1 MPLKLLF
8 TPAIPMPMSE
18 FFDIPL
24 YQRALLAT
32 LIIGFV
38 NGYTSAF
45 VLLHRSPLKLTALSH
60 SLLPGVALAAYFVG
74 LGVLSA
80 FFGAVVAA
88 IIIGILTVLLSRVTK
103 ISDDTVLAVLYTGA
117 FALGIMVLQ
126 RIGSNQDLENW
137 LLGNI
142 LGLSDLDL
150 WMSFG
155 VGIIAVTLLSLFRR
169 AIVLNLYD
177 PEVAASL
184 GIRTRLLDY
193 ASFTIL
199 ILVLVTTL
207 QAVGCI
213 LAIGLIV
220 APAAIVRPFISTPD
234 SLFPLSGLV
243 GAAGASL
250 GLLLSIQFSQ
260 PAGASIAATLALLFI
275 LSVILRS
282 ILQMTPRWSTKFTK
296 LLDSDYEN

>member
-1 MPLKLLF
+1 MSDFFEILLF
-8 TPAIPMPMSE
+8 
-18 FFDIPL
+18 
-24 YQRALLAT
+24 QRALIAT
-32 LIIGFV
+32 VIIGFV

-80 FFGAVVAA
+80 FFGALIAA
-88 IIIGILTVLLSRVTK
+88 VMIGILTVLLSRVTK

-117 FALGIMVLQ
+117 FALGIIVLQ
-126 RIGSNQDLENW
+126 ELGSNQDLENW

-142 LGLSDLDL
+142 LGLSNLDL

-155 VGIIAVTLLSLFRR
+155 VGLVAVILLSLFRR

-184 GIRTRLLDY
+184 GIPTRLLDY
-193 ASFTIL
+193 LSFAIL

-220 APAAIVRPFISTPD
+220 TPAAIVRPFVSTPEA
-234 SLFPLSGLV
+234 LFPLSGLV
-243 GAAGASL
+243 GAGGAALGFFLSFRFSL
-250 GLLLSIQFSQ
+250 
-260 PAGASIAATLALLFI
+260 PAGASIAATLASLFI

-282 ILQMTPRWSTKFTK
+282 LSRLPLPGTK
-296 LLDSDYEN
+296 SS

>member
-1 MPLKLLF
+1 
-8 TPAIPMPMSE
+8 MSE
-18 FFDIPL
+18 FFEIL
-24 YQRALLAT
+24 LFQRALIAT
-32 LIIGFV
+32 VIIGFV

-60 SLLPGVALAAYFVG
+60 SLLPGVALAAFFVG

-80 FFGAVVAA
+80 FFGALIAA
-88 IIIGILTVLLSRVTK
+88 VMIGILTVLLSRVTK

-117 FALGIMVLQ
+117 FALGIIVLQ
-126 RIGSNQDLENW
+126 ELGSNQDLENW

-155 VGIIAVTLLSLFRR
+155 VGLVAVILLSLFRR

-184 GIRTRLLDY
+184 GIPTRLLDY
-193 ASFTIL
+193 LSFAIL

-220 APAAIVRPFISTPD
+220 TPAAIVRPFVSTPET
-234 SLFPLSGLV
+234 LFPLSGLV
-243 GAAGASL
+243 GAGGAALGFFLSFRFSL
-250 GLLLSIQFSQ
+250 
-260 PAGASIAATLALLFI
+260 PAGASIAATLASLFI

-282 ILQMTPRWSTKFTK
+282 LFRLRLPRVT
-296 LLDSDYEN
+296 

>member
-1 MPLKLLF
+1 MTDIL
-8 TPAIPMPMSE
+8 A
-18 FFDIPL
+18 IPL
-24 YQRALLAT
+24 YQRALVAT

-38 NGYTSAF
+38 NGYASAF

-60 SLLPGVALAAYFVG
+60 SLLPGVAIAAWIFS

-88 IIIGILTVLLSRVTK
+88 IVIGVLTILLAKVTR

-126 RIGSNQDLENW
+126 QLGSNQDLENW

-142 LGLSDLDL
+142 LGLADLDL

-155 VGIIAVTLLSLFRR
+155 IGIVAIVLLTLFRR
-169 AIVLNLYD
+169 AIVINLFD

-184 GIRTRLLDY
+184 GIKTRFLDY
-193 ASFTIL
+193 ASFAVL

-207 QAVGCI
+207 QAVGCV
-213 LAIGLIV
+213 LAIGMIV
-220 APAAIVRPFISTPD
+220 TPAAIVRPFVSTPE
-234 SLFPLSGLV
+234 SLFPASAFV
-243 GAAGASL
+243 GAWGSATGFVLAIYF
-250 GLLLSIQFSQ
+250 GL
-260 PAGASIAATLALLFI
+260 PAGASIAATLAGLFI
-275 LSVILRS
+275 LSVLYRILMQRV
-282 ILQMTPRWSTKFTK
+282 LRPTPPR
-296 LLDSDYEN
+296 

>member
-1 MPLKLLF
+1 
-8 TPAIPMPMSE
+8 MSE
-18 FFDIPL
+18 FFEIL
-24 YQRALLAT
+24 LFQRALIAT
-32 LIIGFV
+32 VIIGFV

-60 SLLPGVALAAYFVG
+60 SLLPGVALAAFFVG

-80 FFGAVVAA
+80 FFGALIAA
-88 IIIGILTVLLSRVTK
+88 VMIGILTVLLSRVTK

-117 FALGIMVLQ
+117 FALGIIVLQ
-126 RIGSNQDLENW
+126 ELGSNQDLENW

-155 VGIIAVTLLSLFRR
+155 VGLVAVILLSLFRR

-184 GIRTRLLDY
+184 GIPTRLLDY
-193 ASFTIL
+193 LSFAIL

-220 APAAIVRPFISTPD
+220 TPAAIVRPFVSTPET
-234 SLFPLSGLV
+234 LFPLSGLV
-243 GAAGASL
+243 GAGGAALGFFLSFRVSL
-250 GLLLSIQFSQ
+250 
-260 PAGASIAATLALLFI
+260 PAGASIAATLASLFI

-282 ILQMTPRWSTKFTK
+282 LFRLRLPRVT
-296 LLDSDYEN
+296 

>member
-1 MPLKLLF
+1 
-8 TPAIPMPMSE
+8 MSD
-18 FFDIPL
+18 FFDIL
-24 YQRALLAT
+24 LFQRALIAT
-32 LIIGFV
+32 VIIGFV

-80 FFGAVVAA
+80 FFGALIAA
-88 IIIGILTVLLSRVTK
+88 VMIGILTVLLSRVTK
-103 ISDDTVLAVLYTGA
+103 ISDDTILAVLYTGA
-117 FALGIMVLQ
+117 FALGIIVLQ
-126 RIGSNQDLENW
+126 ELGSNQDLENW

-155 VGIIAVTLLSLFRR
+155 VGLVAVTLLSLFRR

-184 GIRTRLLDY
+184 GIPTRLLDY
-193 ASFTIL
+193 LSFAVL

-220 APAAIVRPFISTPD
+220 TPAAIVRPFVSTPET
-234 SLFPLSGLV
+234 LFPLSGLV
-243 GAAGASL
+243 GAGGAALGFFLSFRFSL
-250 GLLLSIQFSQ
+250 
-260 PAGASIAATLALLFI
+260 PAGASIAATLASLFI

-282 ILQMTPRWSTKFTK
+282 LFRQSRREARS
-296 LLDSDYEN
+296 S

>member
-1 MPLKLLF
+1 MTEFIK
-8 TPAIPMPMSE
+8 TMGE
-18 FFDIPL
+18 FFEITL

-32 LIIGFV
+32 FIIGLV

-60 SLLPGVALAAYFVG
+60 SLLPGVAIAAWIFT

-88 IIIGILTVLLSRVTK
+88 IVIGVLTVLLSRVTK

-117 FALGIMVLQ
+117 FAVGIMVLDKL
-126 RIGSNQDLENW
+126 GASQDLENW

-155 VGIIAVTLLSLFRR
+155 VGIVAVTLLSLYRR
-169 AIVLNLYD
+169 VIVINLFD
-177 PEVAASL
+177 AEVASSL
-184 GIRTRLLDY
+184 GIKTRLLDY
-193 ASFTIL
+193 ATFVVL

-213 LAIGLIV
+213 LAIGMIV
-220 APAAIVRPFISTPD
+220 TPAAIVRPFVSTPD
-234 SLFPLSGLV
+234 ALFPLSGLI
-243 GAAGASL
+243 GAL
-250 GLLLSIQFSQ
+250 GSATGLMLSILLDL
-260 PAGASIAATLALLFI
+260 PAGASIAATLAGLFI
-275 LSVILRS
+275 LSVILRV
-282 ILQMTPRWSTKFTK
+282 ILLRR
-296 LLDSDYEN
+296 

>member
-1 MPLKLLF
+1 
-8 TPAIPMPMSE
+8 MSE
-18 FFDIPL
+18 FFDILL
-24 YQRALLAT
+24 YQRALIAT
-32 LIIGFV
+32 VIIGFV

-60 SLLPGVALAAYFVG
+60 SLLPGVAIAAYFLG
-74 LGVLSA
+74 LTVLSA
-80 FFGAVVAA
+80 FFGALLAA
-88 IIIGILTVLLSRVTK
+88 VMIAVLTVLLSKITR
-103 ISDDTVLAVLYTGA
+103 ISDDTILAVLYTGA
-117 FALGIMVLQ
+117 FALGIMVL
-126 RIGSNQDLENW
+126 RRLGSNQDLEDW

-155 VGIIAVTLLSLFRR
+155 VGLVAVTLLSLFRR

-184 GIRTRLLDY
+184 GIPTRLLDY
-193 ASFTIL
+193 LSFTIL

-220 APAAIVRPFISTPD
+220 TPAAIVRPFVSSPE
-234 SLFPLSGLV
+234 SLFPISGLV
-243 GAAGASL
+243 GGAGAAL
-250 GLLLSIQFSQ
+250 GLLASLQFSL
-260 PAGASIAATLALLFI
+260 PAGASIAATLAALFVV
-275 LSVILRS
+275 SVTFRTALAKG
-282 ILQMTPRWSTKFTK
+282 LK
-296 LLDSDYEN
+296 LPG

>member
-1 MPLKLLF
+1 
-8 TPAIPMPMSE
+8 MSE
-18 FFDIPL
+18 FFDILL
-24 YQRALLAT
+24 YQRALIAT
-32 LIIGFV
+32 VIIGFV

-60 SLLPGVALAAYFVG
+60 SLLPGVAIAAYFLG
-74 LGVLSA
+74 LTVLSA
-80 FFGAVVAA
+80 FFGALLAA
-88 IIIGILTVLLSRVTK
+88 IMIAVLTVLLSKVTR
-103 ISDDTVLAVLYTGA
+103 ISDDTILAVLYTGA
-117 FALGIMVLQ
+117 FAVGIMVLQ
-126 RIGSNQDLENW
+126 KLGSNQDLEDW

-155 VGIIAVTLLSLFRR
+155 VGLVAVTLLSLFRR

-184 GIRTRLLDY
+184 GIPTRLLDY
-193 ASFTIL
+193 LSFTVL

-220 APAAIVRPFISTPD
+220 TPAAIIRPFVSTPE

-243 GAAGASL
+243 GGVGAAL
-250 GLLLSIQFSQ
+250 GLLVSLQFSL
-260 PAGASIAATLALLFI
+260 PAGASIAATLAGLFVI
-275 LSVILRS
+275 SVIARTAFKKN
-282 ILQMTPRWSTKFTK
+282 ITRIVV
-296 LLDSDYEN
+296 LDASDLTN

>member
-1 MPLKLLF
+1 MTEFIK
-8 TPAIPMPMSE
+8 TMGE
-18 FFDIPL
+18 FFEITL

-32 LIIGFV
+32 FIIGLV

-60 SLLPGVALAAYFVG
+60 SLLPGVAIAAWIFT

-88 IIIGILTVLLSRVTK
+88 IVIGVLTVLLSRVTK

-117 FALGIMVLQ
+117 FAVGIMVLDKL
-126 RIGSNQDLENW
+126 GASQDLENW

-155 VGIIAVTLLSLFRR
+155 VGIVAVILLSLYRR
-169 AIVLNLYD
+169 VIVINLFD
-177 PEVAASL
+177 AEVASSL
-184 GIRTRLLDY
+184 GIKTSLLDY
-193 ASFTIL
+193 ATFVVL

-213 LAIGLIV
+213 LAIGMIV
-220 APAAIVRPFISTPD
+220 TPAAIVRPFVSTPD
-234 SLFPLSGLV
+234 ALFPLSGLV
-243 GAAGASL
+243 GAL
-250 GLLLSIQFSQ
+250 GSATGLMLSILLDL
-260 PAGASIAATLALLFI
+260 PAGASIAATLAGLFI
-275 LSVILRS
+275 LSVILRV
-282 ILQMTPRWSTKFTK
+282 ILLRR
-296 LLDSDYEN
+296 

>member
-1 MPLKLLF
+1 
-8 TPAIPMPMSE
+8 MSE

-24 YQRALLAT
+24 YQRAVLAT

-38 NGYTSAF
+38 NGYASAF

-88 IIIGILTVLLSRVTK
+88 LAIGILTVLLSRVTR

-126 RIGSNQDLENW
+126 HLGSNQDLENW

-155 VGIIAVTLLSLFRR
+155 VGLVAVALLSLFRR

-184 GIRTRLLDY
+184 GIKTRLLDY

-220 APAAIVRPFISTPD
+220 APAAIVRPFIATPET
-234 SLFPLSGLV
+234 LFPLSGLV
-243 GAAGASL
+243 GAAGAAL
-250 GLLLSIQFSQ
+250 GLVLSIQLSQ
-260 PAGASIAATLALLFI
+260 PAGASIAATLASLFI
-275 LSVILRS
+275 LSVLIRS
-282 ILQMTPRWSTKFTK
+282 LFKKSPATASR
-296 LLDSDYEN
+296 